1 MLALLGCLATQG
13 GPVWWASKHRAHH
26 KFCDKPRD
34 PHSAKLRGLIGAF
47 AWFGKARRRPTD
59 PAPPCR
65 RIAIAHPSTR
75 PRAHSPTRHRIS
87 RLLASRSTSISTS
100 SSARCTCAGS
110 Y

>member
-59 PAPPCR
+59 PASLPMDSALVVHSPTL
-65 RIAIAHPSTR
+65 PL
-75 PRAHSPTRHRIS
+75 AHSPSCTGRA
-87 RLLASRSTSISTS
+87 LPNLAP
-100 SSARCTCAGS
+100 AR
-110 Y
+110 